1 MILDERLDKFEKLV
15 SDKPSNF
22 LSKLAHYKA
31 NKKWIDQSSKVA
43 INVLEA
49 LKQKGLSQKDLAQK
63 MNVSAQQVNKIIKG
77 KQNLTFETVGK
88 LETAL
93 EISLMEII
101 DYTPLKVKEIITNST
116 QIKPVAK
123 TLTNELAKNVVEDHH
138 FLDNFKQKKG
148 AQMDVV
154 YNKFNQTINYPK
166 AG

>member
-1 MILDERLDKFEKLV
+1 MELNERLDKFEKLV

-31 NKKWIDQSSKVA
+31 NKKWIDHSSNVA

-49 LKQKGLSQKDLAQK
+49 LNHKGMSQKDLAKK

-88 LETAL
+88 LEDAL
-93 EISLMEII
+93 EISLMEIVN
-101 DYTPLKVKEIITNST
+101 YKPVNEIKTNAT
-116 QIKPVAK
+116 QIKSVEK
-123 TLTNELAKNVVEDHH
+123 TLTSELLKNDVADFS
-138 FLDNFKQKKG
+138 FLDNFRQKEG

-154 YNKFNQTINYPK
+154 YNKFTQAIIYPK
-166 AG
+166 VG

>member
-1 MILDERLDKFEKLV
+1 MELNERLDKFEKLV

-22 LSKLAHYKA
+22 LSKLAYYKA

-49 LKQKGLSQKDLAQK
+49 LRVKGLSQKDLAKK

-88 LETAL
+88 LEDAL

-101 DYTPLKVKEIITNST
+101 DFKAITEIEISATQLKSAPTKFIEELFVRSEYKATSSAS
-116 QIKPVAK
+116 KPQMRVVHKKTSYSKSHNIFAK
-123 TLTNELAKNVVEDHH
+123 AN
-138 FLDNFKQKKG
+138 
-148 AQMDVV
+148 
-154 YNKFNQTINYPK
+154 
-166 AG
+166 

>member
-1 MILDERLDKFEKLV
+1 MELNERLDKFEKIV

-49 LKQKGLSQKDLAQK
+49 LSHKGLTQKELAKK
-63 MNVSAQQVNKIIKG
+63 MNVSAQQVNKILKG

-93 EISLMEII
+93 EISLMEIV
-101 DYTPLKVKEIITNST
+101 DY
-116 QIKPVAK
+116 KPVSEIK
-123 TLTNELAKNVVEDHH
+123 TNLTPVQPVGITVTSELVRDSGKDLHS
-138 FLDNFKQKKG
+138 FDNFKRKEG
-148 AQMDVV
+148 HIMNVV
-154 YNKFNQTINYPK
+154 YNGFGQLSSYSNV
-166 AG
+166 G